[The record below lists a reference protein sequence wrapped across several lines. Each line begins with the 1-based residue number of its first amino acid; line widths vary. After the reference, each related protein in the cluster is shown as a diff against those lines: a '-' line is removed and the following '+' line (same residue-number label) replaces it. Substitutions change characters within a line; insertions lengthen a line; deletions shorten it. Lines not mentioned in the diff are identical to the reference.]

1 MLLFPAPNIFAICII
16 YSPETNLVAGVLL
29 FDETLQVQTGARQ
42 SGVRHGV
49 KISNQERYIPY
60 HIDCTTLLLVFFKTL
75 AKVTRGSFFYSVTW
89 ASTHSHTCMHAL
101 AYTYTHTQHTHD
113 THTHTRCTRMHDFHP
128 GIQQRMRLVMSCFLQ
143 RQVVYTVYL
152 LYIDQVLHCKKM
164 YNLGLL

>member
-1 MLLFPAPNIFAICII
+1 MFSKCSNLVVLYFPMLLFPAPNIFAICII

-75 AKVTRGSFFYSVTW
+75 AKVICGSFFYSVTW
-89 ASTHSHTCMHAL
+89 ASTHTRTHACMHL
-101 AYTYTHTQHTHD
+101 RTHTHTQHTHM
-113 THTHTRCTRMHDFHP
+113 THATHTRHTYTHDAHAC
-128 GIQQRMRLVMSCFLQ
+128 M
-143 RQVVYTVYL
+143 T
-152 LYIDQVLHCKKM
+152 
-164 YNLGLL
+164 